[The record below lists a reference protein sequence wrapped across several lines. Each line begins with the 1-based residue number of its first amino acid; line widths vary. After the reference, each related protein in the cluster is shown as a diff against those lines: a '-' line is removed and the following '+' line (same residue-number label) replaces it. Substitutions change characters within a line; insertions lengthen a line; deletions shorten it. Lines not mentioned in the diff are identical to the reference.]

1 MEGAAGAEKFGVLRV
16 SRGKTVILEKNRGFP
31 TQLSVPPLDF
41 GEKWL
46 KGGGHLV
53 GIVLIAGVNR
63 GNLLSLSID
72 CVFT

>member
-1 MEGAAGAEKFGVLRV
+1 MEGAAGAKKFGVLRV

-53 GIVLIAGVNR
+53 GIVLIGWMLVGLFDLTASD
-63 GNLLSLSID
+63 LLR
-72 CVFT
+72 

>member
-1 MEGAAGAEKFGVLRV
+1 MSPKENRVEGAAGAEKFGVLRV

-46 KGGGHLV
+46 KGGT
-53 GIVLIAGVNR
+53 
-63 GNLLSLSID
+63 LSWYCNDVPFRISSVKLP
-72 CVFT
+72 